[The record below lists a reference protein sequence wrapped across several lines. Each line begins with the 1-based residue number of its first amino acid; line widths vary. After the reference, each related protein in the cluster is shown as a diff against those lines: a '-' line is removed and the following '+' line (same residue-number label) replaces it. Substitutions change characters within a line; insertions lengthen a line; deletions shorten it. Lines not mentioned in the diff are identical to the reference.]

1 MQNWLITGC
10 STGLG
15 RALANAVLARG
26 WNVTAT
32 ARNLS
37 GIQDLAPPSDRAR
50 CLVQKLDVAD
60 TKEIKEVVARSQE
73 RFGAIDVLVNNA
85 GYGYRAAVEEA
96 GETEVRDLF
105 ETNFY
110 GALHLIQAVL
120 PRMRARRRGWVVN
133 ISSVAGRIS
142 PAGSA
147 LYAASKFAV
156 EGLSGGLQ
164 KELQPLGIRVL
175 LVEPGPF
182 RTDFAGRSL
191 KQSNR
196 AIDDYAATAG
206 LLRKEN
212 SRIDGNQPGDPTRAA
227 QCIVRSMLSD
237 KPPFR
242 LVLGRLASERV
253 EVELKGQ
260 LQELADW
267 KQIAADA
274 DFPDEV

>member
-15 RALANAVLARG
+15 RALATAVLARG

-32 ARNLS
+32 VRNPS
-37 GIQDLAPPSDRAR
+37 GIGDIAAPADRTR

-60 TKEIKEVVARSQE
+60 GKEIKEVVARSQE
-73 RFGAIDVLVNNA
+73 RFGAVDVLVNNA

-96 GETEVRDLF
+96 DETDVRDLF

-110 GALHLIQAVL
+110 GVFHLTQAVL
-120 PRMRARRRGWVVN
+120 PIMRARRRGWVVN

-164 KELQPLGIRVL
+164 KELQPLGINVM

-182 RTDFAGRSL
+182 RTNFAGRSL
-191 KQSNR
+191 KQSSR
-196 AIDDYAATAG
+196 ATPY
-206 LLRKEN
+206 
-212 SRIDGNQPGDPTRAA
+212 
-227 QCIVRSMLSD
+227 
-237 KPPFR
+237 
-242 LVLGRLASERV
+242 
-253 EVELKGQ
+253 GQ
-260 LQELADW
+260 LS
-267 KQIAADA
+267 
-274 DFPDEV
+274 VSSVRC